1 MSAMLGNIH
10 RVLRLATG
18 RRERLTQRPCLVGS
32 LVLLALAVLLASH
45 TTMAEQPEKVAR
57 VGFLGVTAPDCSTGS
72 PPTCQ
77 AMAQEL
83 QGLGYVEGKNLVI
96 EFLSAEGNVERLPA
110 LAAELMQ
117 RNVDVL
123 VAGGPEAVLRAV
135 RDATSTIPIVMV
147 AVDYDPIALGYI
159 TGLPQPGGQITGLFL
174 QQIEVTGKMLEL
186 LKDAFPKVPRVAVLW
201 DAISADQF
209 RAAEGVARGLGVQLH
224 SLEVRD
230 PSAYDYDSALATAA
244 REGAIALLML
254 RSPLFARDRKR
265 IIALAVQYRLP
276 TMFTHRV
283 WVEAGGLMSYSAD
296 TTAMYRRA
304 ATYVHKILQGAK
316 PADLPVEQ
324 PTKFTF
330 VINLQTAQ
338 ALGITIPPA
347 LLILADE
354 VIK

>member
-1 MSAMLGNIH
+1 MLITIGRIHGNSQH
-10 RVLRLATG
+10 AGSYQTG
-18 RRERLTQRPCLVGS
+18 TIRWLHTVAILMT
-32 LVLLALAVLLASH
+32 LALSLLCAPHAVEAQLPS
-45 TTMAEQPEKVAR
+45 KVAR
-57 VGFLGVTAPDCSTGS
+57 VGFLQVTS
-72 PPTCQ
+72 PRSASFVQ
-77 AMAQEL
+77 AFE
-83 QGLGYVEGKNLVI
+83 QGLRDLGYVEGQNLVI
-96 EFLSAEGNVERLPA
+96 EFRTAEGNVERLPA
-110 LAAELMQ
+110 LAAELVQ
-117 RNVDVL
+117 RHVDVL
-123 VAGGPEAVLRAV
+123 VSGGPEVTLRMV
-135 RDATSTIPIVMV
+135 KQATSTIPIVMV
-147 AVDYDPIALGYI
+147 ATDYDPIALGYI
-159 TGLPQPGGQITGLFL
+159 AGLPRPGGQITGLFL

-201 DAISADQF
+201 DATSADQF

-230 PSAYDYDSALATAA
+230 PSAYDYDSAFATAA
-244 REGAIALLML
+244 REGAAALLML

-283 WVEAGGLMSYSAD
+283 WVEAGGLMSYGAD
-296 TTAMYRRA
+296 TTDMYRHA
-304 ATYVHKILQGAK
+304 ATYVAKILKGAT

-338 ALGITIPPA
+338 ALGITIPPP